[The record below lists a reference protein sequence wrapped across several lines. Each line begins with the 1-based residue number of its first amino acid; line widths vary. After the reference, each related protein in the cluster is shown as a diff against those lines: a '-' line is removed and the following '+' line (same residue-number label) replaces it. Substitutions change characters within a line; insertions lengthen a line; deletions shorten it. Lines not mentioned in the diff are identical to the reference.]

1 MPLFYSNVIMKILI
15 KNILI
20 IISIILINLAFNAT
34 ARAGGNCYN
43 INDLQERALCLGKTG
58 EGSCYMV
65 DDPEERAICEGN
77 CYMIDDPDIREICL
91 SSK

>member
-1 MPLFYSNVIMKILI
+1 MPLFFANMIMKMLI
-15 KNILI
+15 KNISI
-20 IISIILINLAFNAT
+20 IISIVLISFAFAV
-34 ARAGGNCYN
+34 RAQADGNCYL
-43 INDLQERALCLGKTG
+43 I
-58 EGSCYMV
+58 